1 MNEIR
6 ALVKT
11 NVLSNKLEARTLV
24 QWLYTIRSAC
34 YAVSILHPDFWKH
47 CKELSLLAEWPL

>member
-1 MNEIR
+1 MNESR

-11 NVLSNKLEARTLV
+11 NVLSNKLESQTLV
-24 QWLYTIRSAC
+24 QRLYTIRSGC

-47 CKELSLLAEWPL
+47 CKELSLLAEWTL